1 MYVDVSHIRQG
12 DKTYT
17 RYLLRQSF
25 RDNGK
30 VKHRTIANLSSC
42 SAAEIEAIRLAL
54 RHKENLSALTTAPA
68 KITIKQGPSFGAVH
82 VVYKLAQSLGID
94 QALGSTRDG
103 QLALWQVIARVI
115 DQGSRLSAVRL
126 ARSHACLEVLG
137 LQRFDEDDLY
147 ANLDW
152 LADQQ
157 ADIERRLFQHQQ
169 APQGLFL
176 YDVTSSYL
184 EGEKNALGAF
194 GYNRDNKRGKRQ
206 IVIGLLCNSLGRPLA
221 IEIFPGNTQDT
232 KTFASQVDKVAK
244 RFGGGEITFVGDRGM
259 IKGPQIKDLQQEG
272 FHFITA
278 ITKPQIESLL
288 TQGILQMDLFDAPLA
303 EVIVDGQRY
312 ILRRN
317 PERAKE
323 VEASR
328 AAKYASLRAAVTA
341 TNRYL
346 AEHRLAKPDTHLTK
360 LRNRA
365 ATLRIDGWARL
376 DLEQRSITIGTDAD
390 ALQKATKLD
399 GCYVLKTDL
408 SETAASKEIIHER
421 YKDLALVE
429 WAFRQS
435 KTVHLEM
442 RPIHVRLESR
452 TRGHGFVVMLAY
464 SIIQALA
471 QHWRHLDLTVQEGLD
486 QLATLCLNEITLPD
500 QSISYQLPKPRDTVQ
515 KLLDA
520 AHVHLP
526 TKIAAKNGNVTT
538 KTKLTSRRTVKKQ
551 RLSDTNVA

>member
-17 RYLLRQSF
+17 RYLLRESF

-30 VKHRTIANLSSC
+30 VKHRTIANLSGC

-54 RHKENLSALTTAPA
+54 RHKDNLAALTTAPA
-68 KITIKQGPSFGAVH
+68 QFTIKQGLSYGAVH
-82 VVYKLAQSLGID
+82 VVHEVARSLGID
-94 QALGSTRDG
+94 KALGTTRDG
-103 QLALWQVIARVI
+103 QLALWQVVARVI

-126 ARSHACLEVLG
+126 ARSHATQEILG
-137 LQRFDEDDLY
+137 LQSFDEDDLY

-152 LADQQ
+152 LAEQQ
-157 ADIERRLFQHQQ
+157 DDIEKRLFEQQQ

-194 GYNRDNKRGKRQ
+194 GYNRDNKKGKRQ
-206 IVIGLLCNSLGRPLA
+206 IVVGLLCNSLGRPLA

-232 KTFASQVDKVAK
+232 KTFASQVEKVAG

-259 IKGPQIKDLQQEG
+259 IKGPQIKNLQQEG
-272 FHFITA
+272 FRFITA

-288 TQGILQMDLFDAPLA
+288 SQGILQMGLFDAPLA
-303 EVIVDGQRY
+303 EVIVDEQRY

-323 VEASR
+323 LDASR
-328 AAKYASLRAAVTA
+328 AAKYATLRAAVKA
-341 TNRYL
+341 TNTYL
-346 AEHRLAKPDTHLTK
+346 ASHPRAKPDTHLKK
-360 LRNRA
+360 LKKRA
-365 ATLRIDGWARL
+365 ATLRIGGWVTL
-376 DLEQRSITIGTDAD
+376 DLEQRTITIGKDAD
-390 ALQKATKLD
+390 VLEQTTKLD

-408 SETAASKEIIHER
+408 SQTAASKETIHER

-452 TRGHGFVVMLAY
+452 TRGHAFVVMLAY

-471 QHWRHLDLTVQEGLD
+471 NYWRHLDLTVKEGLD
-486 QLATLCLNEITLPD
+486 QLATLCLNEIHLPD
-500 QSISYQLPKPRDTVQ
+500 QSISYQLPIPRDTIQ

-520 AHVHLP
+520 ASVKLP
-526 TKIAAKNGNVTT
+526 VKLVPRNHSVTT
-538 KTKLTSRRTVKKQ
+538 KTKLTTRRISRKT
-551 RLSDTNVA
+551 AA

>member
-17 RYLLRQSF
+17 RYLLRESF

-30 VKHRTIANLSSC
+30 VKHRTIANLSGC

-54 RHKENLSALTTAPA
+54 RHKDNLAALTTAPA
-68 KITIKQGPSFGAVH
+68 QFTIKQGLSYGAVH
-82 VVYKLAQSLGID
+82 VVHEVARSLGID
-94 QALGSTRDG
+94 KALGTTRDG
-103 QLALWQVIARVI
+103 QLALWQVVARVI

-126 ARSHACLEVLG
+126 ARSHATQEILG
-137 LQRFDEDDLY
+137 LQSFDEDDLY

-152 LADQQ
+152 LAEQQ
-157 ADIERRLFQHQQ
+157 DDIEKRLFEQQQ

-194 GYNRDNKRGKRQ
+194 GYNRDNKKGKRQ
-206 IVIGLLCNSLGRPLA
+206 IVVGLLCNSLGRPLA

-232 KTFASQVDKVAK
+232 KTFASQVEKVAG

-259 IKGPQIKDLQQEG
+259 IKGPQIKNLQQEG
-272 FHFITA
+272 FRFITA

-288 TQGILQMDLFDAPLA
+288 SQGILQMGLFDAPLA
-303 EVIVDGQRY
+303 EVIVDEQRY

-323 VEASR
+323 LDASR
-328 AAKYASLRAAVTA
+328 AAKYASLCAAARSANT
-341 TNRYL
+341 YL
-346 AEHRLAKPDTHLTK
+346 ANHPRAKPDIHLKK
-360 LRNRA
+360 LKKRT
-365 ATLRIDGWARL
+365 ATLRIGGWVKL
-376 DLEQRSITIGTDAD
+376 DLEQRTITIGKDAD
-390 ALQKATKLD
+390 VLEQTTKLD

-408 SETAASKEIIHER
+408 SQTAASKETIHER

-452 TRGHGFVVMLAY
+452 TRGHAFVVMLAY

-471 QHWRHLDLTVQEGLD
+471 NYWRHLDLTVKEGLD
-486 QLATLCLNEITLPD
+486 QLATLCLNEIHLPD
-500 QSISYQLPKPRDTVQ
+500 QSISYQLPIPRDTIQ

-520 AHVHLP
+520 ASVKLP
-526 TKIAAKNGNVTT
+526 VKLVPRNHSVTT
-538 KTKLTSRRTVKKQ
+538 KTKLTTRRISRKT
-551 RLSDTNVA
+551 AA